1 MPKAIERRAHAKIN
15 LALHVV
21 GRRADGYHLLDSIAV
36 FADCADVIVVEPA
49 EELSL
54 AVTGPFASH
63 APADRSDL
71 AWRAAEALCA
81 HIGCAPTVRIL
92 VEKNIPAGAGLGGGS
107 ADAAA
112 VLLALNEFFAAG
124 IPTAELARIGLALGA
139 DVPMCLSR
147 CALRARGVG
156 EDIAPIEGWPP
167 LPLVLAWPGRAVP
180 TAEAFAALAERDNA
194 PLPGPPAMPP
204 AAPSPSAMS
213 VADVAVWLARCRND
227 LEAPALTIA
236 PEIGDV
242 LAALRGTEGC
252 LLARMSGSGSA
263 CFGLYPDR
271 TAAAAAAGVVS
282 QDRSSWWTMVSEAT

>member
-1 MPKAIERRAHAKIN
+1 MPKAAERRAPAKVN

-36 FADCADVIVVEPA
+36 FADCADVIAVGPA
-49 EELSL
+49 EKLSL

-71 AWRAAEALCA
+71 AWRAAEAFCA
-81 HIGCAPTVRIL
+81 HIGRAPTVRIR

-112 VLLALNEFFAAG
+112 VLLALNEFFEAG
-124 IPTAELARIGLALGA
+124 IPTAELALIGLGLGA
-139 DVPMCLSR
+139 DVPMCLCGR
-147 CALRARGVG
+147 ALRARGVG

-167 LPLVLAWPGRAVP
+167 LPLVLIWPGRAVP
-180 TAEAFAALAERDNA
+180 TTEVFAALAERDNA
-194 PLPGPPAMPP
+194 PLPEPPAVPP
-204 AAPSPSAMS
+204 PAPSPSAMA

-227 LEAPALTIA
+227 LEAPALKIA

-263 CFGLYPDR
+263 CFGLYAEAAEAK
-271 TAAAAAAGVVS
+271 AAAARITTAR
-282 QDRSSWWTMVSEAT
+282 QDSWVRATIGR